1 MTKRFSANVNK
12 TINNR
17 QEQAYR
23 RATNVFNRKLTE
35 LYYFLFLSWYFCYCI
50 SFNLCGN
57 SFSYYFHSIR
67 LVMKNTNHNIR
78 TRFSQMINK
87 FVNIFTVCSRQPT
100 TYLIQNP
107 SYCNLYLI
115 STPIIRQRRRDS
127 DLSSRQIN
135 HNNLQLPFYPTN
147 FTFLDQVCWRLT
159 KKLSVFISIRGR
171 AFFLLLSLSFLFSF
185 TRNILS
191 SNFFYLLVERS
202 KCQISFSILIDEH
215 VQNLTLFSLFFFR
228 HHYISHMMHYT
239 LDNVR

>member
-1 MTKRFSANVNK
+1 MSL
-12 TINNR
+12 IENR
-17 QEQAYR
+17 R
-23 RATNVFNRKLTE
+23 SCILF
-35 LYYFLFLSWYFCYCI
+35 FLFLSWYFCYCI
-50 SFNLCGN
+50 PFNLRGN

-67 LVMKNTNHNIR
+67 LVMKTTHHNIR

-115 STPIIRQRRRDS
+115 STPIIRQRRQRRRRDS

-159 KKLSVFISIRGR
+159 KIVGIYLDPRSSI
-171 AFFLLLSLSFLFSF
+171 FFSL
-185 TRNILS
+185 
-191 SNFFYLLVERS
+191 
-202 KCQISFSILIDEH
+202 
-215 VQNLTLFSLFFFR
+215 SLFFFHLHVIYSR
-228 HHYISHMMHYT
+228 RVFFICS
-239 LDNVR
+239 